1 MLGAFRSFIGITL
14 LVVIKGLFVEAIF
27 SDEAYHIDWQ
37 LSNVGPYQCV
47 LPASAT
53 ESNDQLLVLSTF
65 NNGTM
70 ISWLNKTSG
79 ELLERLPLGYRVADA
94 MIEHNDLFLKLEDG
108 SINAMDS
115 MNGFSL
121 DHPPTEFSSS
131 CNPDLSTIRFED
143 GKIKIMDHDTDL
155 QIFSID
161 MPQDFKG
168 IKYFRSDKENTLD
181 LMYSTVGGKYTF
193 TSVSDLTSTQ
203 TWMRDESLANIRAY
217 TYVSS
222 ADPNLAQMFTELSQ
236 EGSMNVLEAYQF
248 RVKQTLNR
256 LKNYLLEKKFSVGAI
271 VKEFLE
277 DEDEATLHQKDVSFG
292 LLKYLIVATEE
303 GKIAVLDV
311 RDGRQLWNYESGL
324 KDILKIEA
332 LRSDTEVVI
341 FTKSGPSLTFDIT
354 RIETEPYLLTNTN
367 MAPVHSVEKISENG
381 AFLFKRPGGGRFL
394 LENPLNPI
402 TQDLYLLDHNS
413 KELNAFIY
421 QNEAITETWKTK
433 VDEQEEI
440 VAFSS
445 RGEEHVAN
453 LGIVLGNRTVL
464 YKYLYPH
471 LAAYATKNEENVL
484 TIRIIDTVSGELLH
498 TSFHEDEVDF
508 NFPINLVFGEHW
520 CVYTYFSTKPVPE
533 QKIAVIEL
541 YESLVANER
550 VSEPLT
556 EVNALGNIQR
566 PQFIQKAYLYPEVIK
581 NIGLTKTKLGI
592 TTKSIIL
599 ELENGQVTIL
609 PKFILSARRV
619 EESQLSVDDKKEF
632 MVMPYLSAIPINDQ
646 AVLTHNRVLL
656 TGPDSH
662 LLSIPT
668 DLEST
673 TLVCTLGH
681 DLFCTR
687 VFPSSQFD
695 KLSPSFEKGK
705 LMATV
710 IGLLLICFF
719 LRPLV
724 DTKKLKLK
732 WLVKD

>member
-1 MLGAFRSFIGITL
+1 MLGVFRSFVSITL
-14 LVVIKGLFVEAIF
+14 LVAMKGLFVEAVF

-37 LSNVGPYQCV
+37 RSNIGPYQCV
-47 LPASAT
+47 LPASVA
-53 ESNDQLLVLSTF
+53 ENNDQLLILSTF
-65 NNGTM
+65 GNGTM
-70 ISWLNKTSG
+70 LSWLNKTNG
-79 ELLERLPLGYRVADA
+79 ELLERLPLGYPVSDA
-94 MIEHNDLFLKLEDG
+94 MIENNKVFLKLDNG
-108 SINAMDS
+108 SINVVDS

-121 DHPPTEFSSS
+121 DYSPMEFSSS
-131 CNPDLSTIRFED
+131 CNPDLSAVRFED
-143 GKIKIMDHDTDL
+143 GKVKIMDGDSDL

-168 IKYFRSDKENTLD
+168 IRYLQSNEENAFD
-181 LMYSTVGGKYTF
+181 IMFSTVTGNYSF
-193 TSVSDLTSTQ
+193 TSVTDLTSTQ
-203 TWMRDESLANIRAY
+203 TWTRDESLANVRAC
-217 TYVSS
+217 TYVSP
-222 ADPNLAQMFTELSQ
+222 ADPNLAQMFLELTQ
-236 EGSMNVLEAYQF
+236 EGSMNLLEAYQF
-248 RVKQTLNR
+248 RVKQTLDR
-256 LKNYLLEKKFSVGAI
+256 LKNYLLERKFSVGAI

-277 DEDEATLHQKDVSFG
+277 DEDEATSKEKDVSFG
-292 LLKYLIVATEE
+292 LLKYLIVATET
-303 GKIAVLDV
+303 GKIAALDV
-311 RDGRQLWNYESGL
+311 RDGRQLWYYETGL
-324 KDILKIEA
+324 RDIIKIEA
-332 LRSDTEVVI
+332 LRSDTEIVV
-341 FTKSGPSLTFDIT
+341 FTKSGPSLVFDVT
-354 RIETEPYLLTNTN
+354 KIEEKPFLVADTN
-367 MAPVHSVEKISENG
+367 MAPAESVEKISEEG
-381 AFLFKRPGGGRFL
+381 AFLFKGPDGKRFL
-394 LENPLNPI
+394 LQSPLNPI
-402 TQDLYLLDHNS
+402 TQDIHLLDHNS
-413 KELNAFIY
+413 EELSAFVY
-421 QNEAITETWKTK
+421 QNEAITETWKIK
-433 VDEQEEI
+433 AGEQEEI

-471 LAAYATKNEENVL
+471 LAAYATKSEQNVL
-484 TIRIIDTVSGELLH
+484 TVRIIDTISGELLY
-498 TSFHEDEVDF
+498 TAFHDDEVDF

-550 VSEPLT
+550 TSEPSV
-556 EVNALGNIQR
+556 EVDALENTQK
-566 PQFIQKAYLYPEVIK
+566 PQVVQKAYLYPEVIK

-619 EESQLSVDDKKEF
+619 EESQLSADDKKEF
-632 MVMPYLSAIPINDQ
+632 MVMPYVSAIPINDQ
-646 AVLTHNRVLL
+646 AILTHNRILL
-656 TGPDSH
+656 TGPDSL

-673 TLVCTLGH
+673 TLVCDLGH

-724 DTKKLKLK
+724 DTRKLKLK